1 MAIISKDELMNRLN
15 TFLGEDTSDETLS
28 FIEDVTD
35 TIEDYESKSST
46 DWEQRYKDL
55 DSEWRAK
62 YRDRFFRKV
71 TTDET
76 IKETV
81 DEDVVDEEE
90 RKEPETYDD
99 LFEKEG

>member
-1 MAIISKDELMNRLN
+1 MAIISKDELMNRLS

-35 TIEDYESKSST
+35 TIEDYESKSNT

-62 YRDRFFRKV
+62 YKDRFFRKV
-71 TTDET
+71 TSDES
-76 IKETV
+76 IKET
-81 DEDVVDEEE
+81 VDEEE

-99 LFEKEG
+99 LFEKED

>member
-1 MAIISKDELMNRLN
+1 MAVISKDELMNRLN

-35 TIEDYESKSST
+35 TIDDYESKTGT
-46 DWEQRYKDL
+46 DWKQRYDDL

-62 YRDRFFRKV
+62 YRERFFRKV
-71 TTDET
+71 KENDEV
-76 IKETV
+76 I
-81 DEDVVDEEE
+81 EDIVEDEEE
-90 RKEPETYDD
+90 KEPKTYDD